1 MKPIVKIQNLS
12 VSYGNLE
19 AVESITLD
27 VIKGEF
33 LCILGP
39 NGGGK
44 TTLLNSILGF
54 IEHYSGN
61 IEINKNTVISFVPQS
76 SSVDRNFPIS
86 VLDTVL
92 TANLK
97 KGLNPFKR
105 YTKEE
110 KQAALEALK
119 KVGLLGAEKRQ
130 IGELSGGE
138 FQRLLLARALCA
150 NPTLL
155 LLDEP
160 TANIDPIAKTD
171 IFEIL
176 KNLKKS
182 CVTVVIVTH
191 DLPLALSYGD
201 RVSFINRHLL
211 YCGEPDAHKITH
223 LLYGGET
230 EC

>member
-19 AVESITLD
+19 AIENITLD
-27 VIKGEF
+27 IIKGEF
-33 LCILGP
+33 LCVLGP

-44 TTLLNSILGF
+44 TTLLNTALGF
-54 IEHYSGN
+54 TPHYSGN
-61 IEINKNTVISFVPQS
+61 IEIDKNTVISFVPQS

-92 TANLK
+92 TATLK

-110 KQAALEALK
+110 KQAAFEALG
-119 KVGLLGAEKRQ
+119 KVGLKGAEKRQ

-138 FQRLLLARALCA
+138 FQRLLLARALCS

-160 TANIDPIAKTD
+160 TANIDPIAKTE

-182 CVTVVIVTH
+182 GVTVIIVTH

-201 RVSFINRHLL
+201 RIAFVNRHLL

-223 LLYGGET
+223 LLYGGEA
-230 EC
+230 

>member
-1 MKPIVKIQNLS
+1 MKPILKTQNLS

-19 AVESITLD
+19 AIENITLD
-27 VIKGEF
+27 IIKGEF

-44 TTLLNSILGF
+44 TTLLNTILGF
-54 IEHYSGN
+54 IPHYSGN
-61 IEINKNTVISFVPQS
+61 IQIDKNIKLSFVPQS
-76 SSVDRNFPIS
+76 SSVDRDFPIS

-92 TANLK
+92 TATLK

-105 YTKEE
+105 YIKAE
-110 KQAALEALK
+110 KQAALEALE
-119 KVGLLGAEKRQ
+119 KVGLKDATSRQ

-138 FQRLLLARALCA
+138 FQRLLLARSLCA

-160 TANIDPIAKTD
+160 TANIDPISKTE

-176 KNLKKS
+176 KGLKNS
-182 CVTVVIVTH
+182 GVTVVLVTH

-201 RVSFINRHLL
+201 RIAFINQHLL
-211 YCGEPDAHKITH
+211 YCGEPEANKITH
-223 LLYGGET
+223 LLYGGEA

>member
-1 MKPIVKIQNLS
+1 MNPIVKIQNLS

-19 AVESITLD
+19 AVENITLD
-27 VIKGEF
+27 IVKGEF

-44 TTLLNSILGF
+44 TTLLNSILDF
-54 IEHYSGN
+54 TPHYSGN
-61 IEINKNTVISFVPQS
+61 IQIDKSIKLSFVPQS
-76 SSVDRNFPIS
+76 SSVDRDFPIS

-92 TANLK
+92 TATLK

-105 YTKEE
+105 YNKAE
-110 KQAALEALK
+110 KQAAFEALE
-119 KVGLLGAEKRQ
+119 KVGLKAAASRQ

-160 TANIDPIAKTD
+160 TASADPSAKAE

-176 KNLKKS
+176 KSLKAS
-182 CVTVVIVTH
+182 GVTVIAVTH
-191 DLPLALSYGD
+191 DLPLALSSCD
-201 RVSFINRHLL
+201 RIAFINRHLL
-211 YCGEPDAHKITH
+211 YCGQPEANKITY
-223 LLYGGET
+223 LLYGGEA

>member
-1 MKPIVKIQNLS
+1 MKPILKIQNLS

-19 AVESITLD
+19 AIENITLD
-27 VIKGEF
+27 IIKGEF

-44 TTLLNSILGF
+44 TTLLNTILGF
-54 IEHYSGN
+54 IPHYSGN
-61 IEINKNTVISFVPQS
+61 IQIDKSIKLSFVPQS
-76 SSVDRNFPIS
+76 SSVDRDFPIS

-92 TANLK
+92 TATLK

-110 KQAALEALK
+110 KQSALEALK
-119 KVGLLGAEKRQ
+119 KVGLGGAEKRQ

-138 FQRLLLARALCA
+138 FQRLLLARSLCA

-160 TANIDPIAKTD
+160 TANIDPISKTE

-176 KNLKKS
+176 KGLKNS
-182 CVTVVIVTH
+182 GVTVVIVTH

-201 RVSFINRHLL
+201 RIAFINQHLL
-211 YCGEPDAHKITH
+211 YYGEPEANKITH
-223 LLYGGET
+223 LLYGGEA